1 MMCLKILGLF
11 HGNQRHELV
20 AVPYRPT
27 YAMPA
32 VPKPEWRR
40 LLILDDEC
48 RVWREVTSKMIELLG
63 AFGASVVCEDLRG
76 YAKKNIAHKI
86 TSDSLRA
93 AGKMQ
98 APARPVRK
106 NMLSAN
112 TTYGSD
118 YSFFSPEQMANAK
131 PPLAR
136 LNKDGP
142 AVPKPDSVLVNTGQE
157 FCWQTLKDRNLPAIS
172 IHDASSRACYQVLN
186 LDAQVPSFK
195 SEVLECATTT
205 EAVAAGEHLLE
216 IPVRNCWTAASTER
230 ECPQVAQA
238 LSKAAARHP
247 DCELLRSA
255 STKIALHLL
264 WERRRSPERT
274 DATSQ
279 AEHRRSQLHLL
290 GSPKNKKA
298 ETLLAWGRR
307 DLESL
312 TGSFWFEEPPSPR
325 GESHRRQDEI
335 VADLQSLLTDLG
347 PKVAAELGLMDTPQD
362 SAAILSGDVPRE
374 SLEAYAWARWML
386 KYDVRR
392 RLGLLVNLQRFLND
406 DNLLDDE
413 WDVPMNVQLVLLTVH
428 GDVLRFHAAASELI
442 YAALKGHVALAR
454 FLIDAGMD
462 TDVQDVNGF
471 TPLFIATDRGHVDF
485 VRLLLDKHND
495 CTWRR
500 ASTVFH
506 PAIRKGHVEIVDLL
520 LQAGADKDMLN
531 DNGCT
536 AACVASQIEKVHWLL
551 NAGAEKDMQSDRGCT
566 ALCLASGMELHAFA
580 ERQPGA
586 VLRLDVKQKGEAM
599 LTLIAERDFK
609 AGEEVK
615 LWHRGLS
622 CSQGFRLL
630 MGLGRQLKVPEKKG
644 EGEAPSQASSPWES
658 VEVLLRLPVSAKDS
672 SETSQLWDSIEILEG
687 ALQASRPWD
696 AEPLLPGDAVPP
708 DYGLRRVE
716 VIEPDPETTHPDKD
730 CLADGEDLLEVQVSL
745 PLGSGLPSST
755 ALEQIGLLICADAD
769 RMQKV
774 MQVEKDVLNPLGSKA
789 CQGRALS
796 YLTRRLQ
803 WALEDS
809 YTEAHGSQEY
819 PSAAEAD
826 ARALSRAAKAE
837 AGALPRRVR
846 GLLLVASERQLVTQ
860 AAARV
865 QEAIDGLASQEE
877 EDPMAGEALPMSA
890 EPDQGPAKAEVKSSA
905 VEEINPEDNTIY
917 SLDWDEGEAGESG
930 KEVAIRSPRFQ
941 SSGARAFR
949 ASPAVEDLA
958 ARSRQRSN
966 LKGRKPNQRVG
977 LLGTC
982 GGDAGLVWLPEDG
995 LRKHQKPI
1003 DLALEQ
1009 IVGFTLP
1016 VLADVTWQ
1024 PGPLAP
1030 EHRAGLP
1037 RKPGYVQDS
1046 DKKGEIF
1053 TPVPDLYER
1062 SSSPVKRRML
1072 AQKEGS
1078 SALALP
1084 ATAETAV
1091 PGALGMSRMW
1101 VAGYDSKFL
1110 PRLAAG
1116 AAISGDG
1123 NATKLDGYDVLVV
1136 PLAGWLQTKTEQLC
1150 VDLLTALQAIV
1161 QQIPRSGSIRIL
1173 LLTSLAMGP
1182 GSSTYR
1188 RTTVPP
1194 QAAVPILWLDSD
1206 ATGTDD
1212 LQEQLMYEIGWAFPA
1227 GGPQLLNDIER
1238 AQLLLAH
1245 NRDRGFRGL
1254 AILRLRFQSA
1264 NRQDVAY
1271 RQARRWLPRLDMSP
1285 KMPIYAG
1292 RVLSPLPQFVIETGV
1307 ALITGGVGGIGLAA
1321 AEAMAELGLRR
1332 LVLTSRTGQVPSA
1345 QGTEERMEA
1354 LRSSGVNVVVE
1365 ACDVAEESS
1374 VLALLERIQ
1383 DTHGPLRVVVHASG
1397 LIEEILGAGDCR
1409 RLSPTKTFLLSC
1421 DIDSGRQ
1428 IDDRSIYDQDADS
1441 FRKVFEPK
1449 ALGAW
1454 HLHRHTMGDRLHAF
1468 VLCSSVAALFGS
1480 RGQANYA
1487 AASAYLDELARL
1499 RTAHDLPAVSLQWPA
1514 IDPWP
1519 EETFGEGYWNGLSSG
1534 LDKKTAKSS
1543 ISLSVVRQVFKLAV
1557 AGAKDPG
1564 EPVQAVLPGAYL
1576 SPTSTTVR
1584 SLLEPLLARRKAGS
1598 TWSAE
1603 PGALR
1608 TTAREYRL
1616 TLDAMSAMSFPK
1628 ALHGPPASS
1637 STILVQDMF
1646 RLLQAARQEL
1656 QPPLQH
1662 FEEVLPGTNVGSV
1675 FRSGIRR

>member
-1 MMCLKILGLF
+1 MVGTSFAALGYTTC
-11 HGNQRHELV
+11 RIKV
-20 AVPYRPT
+20 DVP
-27 YAMPA
+27 
-32 VPKPEWRR
+32 
-40 LLILDDEC
+40 
-48 RVWREVTSKMIELLG
+48 G
-63 AFGASVVCEDLRG
+63 G
-76 YAKKNIAHKI
+76 
-86 TSDSLRA
+86 
-93 AGKMQ
+93 
-98 APARPVRK
+98 
-106 NMLSAN
+106 
-112 TTYGSD
+112 
-118 YSFFSPEQMANAK
+118 
-131 PPLAR
+131 
-136 LNKDGP
+136 
-142 AVPKPDSVLVNTGQE
+142 
-157 FCWQTLKDRNLPAIS
+157 
-172 IHDASSRACYQVLN
+172 
-186 LDAQVPSFK
+186 
-195 SEVLECATTT
+195 ATTT

-312 TGSFWFEEPPSPR
+312 TGSFWFEE
-325 GESHRRQDEI
+325 SHRRQDEI

-374 SLEAYAWARWML
+374 SLEAYAWARW
-386 KYDVRR
+386 
-392 RLGLLVNLQRFLND
+392 LLQEFGFRFLLPSGE
-406 DNLLDDE
+406 LL
-413 WDVPMNVQLVLLTVH
+413 
-428 GDVLRFHAAASELI
+428 ELI
-442 YAALKGHVALAR
+442 APGL
-454 FLIDAGMD
+454 
-462 TDVQDVNGF
+462 
-471 TPLFIATDRGHVDF
+471 
-485 VRLLLDKHND
+485 
-495 CTWRR
+495 
-500 ASTVFH
+500 
-506 PAIRKGHVEIVDLL
+506 
-520 LQAGADKDMLN
+520 
-531 DNGCT
+531 
-536 AACVASQIEKVHWLL
+536 
-551 NAGAEKDMQSDRGCT
+551 
-566 ALCLASGMELHAFA
+566 ELVPPEEAFA
-580 ERQPGA
+580 EWQPGA

-730 CLADGEDLLEVQVSL
+730 GEDLLEVQVSL

-803 WALEDS
+803 WALE
-809 YTEAHGSQEY
+809 EY

-966 LKGRKPNQRVG
+966 LKGRKPNQRG
-977 LLGTC
+977 AT
-982 GGDAGLVWLPEDG
+982 WE
-995 LRKHQKPI
+995 

-1062 SSSPVKRRML
+1062 SSSPVKRML

-1091 PGALGMSRMW
+1091 QKVQPPAGSSPDTLRWALLELPCASAPPPEAMAALLAVGCEDLLVFSRDKFS
-1101 VAGYDSKFL
+1101 VHRKFL

-1194 QAAVPILWLDSD
+1194 QASVQGLVRTLRTELPQVPILWLDSD

-1245 NRDRGFRGL
+1245 NR
-1254 AILRLRFQSA
+1254 
-1264 NRQDVAY
+1264 DVAY

-1397 LIEEILGAGDCR
+1397 LIE
-1409 RLSPTKTFLLSC
+1409 
-1421 DIDSGRQ
+1421 
-1428 IDDRSIYDQDADS
+1428 DRSIYDQDADS

-1519 EETFGEGYWNGLSSG
+1519 EEPEPTAREGYWNGLSSG

-1608 TTAREYRL
+1608 NSGT
-1616 TLDAMSAMSFPK
+1616 M
-1628 ALHGPPASS
+1628 SS
-1637 STILVQDMF
+1637 SGV
-1646 RLLQAARQEL
+1646 RLCLSL
-1656 QPPLQH
+1656 
-1662 FEEVLPGTNVGSV
+1662 G
-1675 FRSGIRR
+1675 